1 MASEILLV
9 ISEVMLSKPRI
20 PSLGKEKRKEFVPQ
34 RNVFMW
40 LDPALIRPGRVDVR
54 EFVGPASDHQLAAL
68 FRRFYPQEGEADA
81 GAFVQAVR
89 REFGETPLSMAL
101 VQGYFLFH
109 KDDPRS
115 AIRDVAQMAK
125 L

>member
-1 MASEILLV
+1 MHHIIEHY
-9 ISEVMLSKPRI
+9 
-20 PSLGKEKRKEFVPQ
+20 KEFF
-34 RNVFMW
+34 RR

-89 REFGETPLSMAL
+89 QEFGLMPLSMAL

-115 AIRDVAQMAK
+115 AVRNVAQMAK